1 LIGDDDGGGPV
12 EVLAEDFGGEGVA
25 RLGSLGEDGTGDG
38 GSMDDG
44 VGCEEGGEG
53 QEEKEETKK
62 HSGRMLSRFWD
73 WKIVHKTFRVDE
85 MRNIARLMD
94 KEAAR

>member
-1 LIGDDDGGGPV
+1 VLGGLLGN
-12 EVLAEDFGGEGVA
+12 AE
-25 RLGSLGEDGTGDG
+25 
-38 GSMDDG
+38 
-44 VGCEEGGEG
+44 EEEAGEG

-62 HSGRMLSRFWD
+62 HSGRMLSRFGD
-73 WKIVHKTFRVDE
+73 WKIVHKTFGMDE